1 MRVTVAGSPAPMTE
15 LAFMGAGV
23 MGLPMIR
30 NLDEAGFALHVYNR
44 TVERAEPLRDEGIGV
59 FDDAAEAAEGCSVM
73 VTMLSQG
80 DAVLEVAAAALR
92 ATDGPETWL
101 QMSTIGAPATERCE
115 ALADEYDVTFV
126 DAPVVGTR
134 APAEQGSLTILASGP
149 EQSRPVAEPV
159 FDAVGARTLWLGD
172 AGVGSRAKVMVN
184 AWVIGVVAALAE
196 TLSLGRALELDPGL
210 LFEILDGGPLDLPY
224 ARIKGAMMT
233 DGSFDDVSFALSL
246 ARKDAQLARAAGD
259 AAGIELPALD
269 GALARLLEAE
279 RRGHGDEDMAATYRA
294 SKPRA

>member
-1 MRVTVAGSPAPMTE
+1 MTE
-15 LAFMGAGV
+15 LAFMGTGV

-30 NLDEAGFALHVYNR
+30 NLDEVGFAVRAYNR
-44 TVERAEPLRDEGIGV
+44 TLERAGPLRDDGIAV
-59 FDDAAEAAEGCSVM
+59 FGDPAEAAQGCSVM

-80 DAVLEVAAAALR
+80 DAVLEVAGAALQ
-92 ATDGPETWL
+92 ATDGPEIWI

-159 FDAVGARTLWLGD
+159 FDAVGARTLWLGE

-233 DGSFDDVSFALSL
+233 GGSFDDVSFALSL
-246 ARKDAQLARAAGD
+246 ARKDAQLAQAAGD
-259 AAGIELPALD
+259 AAGIELPALA
-269 GALARLLEAE
+269 GALERMLEAE
-279 RRGHGDEDMAATYRA
+279 RRGHGDEDMAATYRVSEPGA
-294 SKPRA
+294 